1 MNWQFYHEKK
11 RNPGTFSQSL
21 NGIEDL
27 ICSWK
32 KGYKQTH
39 MIPGISHLFDTK
51 AKDIATI
58 NQRSLG
64 FFIGTTFI
72 LQLALQFVIFY
83 LREL

>member
-1 MNWQFYHEKK
+1 
-11 RNPGTFSQSL
+11 
-21 NGIEDL
+21 
-27 ICSWK
+27 
-32 KGYKQTH
+32 

-72 LQLALQFVIFY
+72 QQLELQFVKFY
-83 LREL
+83 LCEL